1 MSGLDEKHGDIRLV
15 RGSYLWEGRVE
26 IFLSG
31 EWGTV
36 CDDGAYSSDA
46 RVVCRQLGYYTDSK
60 SSTFPQYLKN
70 SNIFFF

>member
-1 MSGLDEKHGDIRLV
+1 MIQDNEIPPCSGSEVKEGDIRL
-15 RGSYLWEGRVE
+15 RGSSKSWEGRVE

-46 RVVCRQLGYYTDSK
+46 RVVCRHLGYYTYGM
-60 SSTFPQYLKN
+60 SSDQEL
-70 SNIFFF
+70 